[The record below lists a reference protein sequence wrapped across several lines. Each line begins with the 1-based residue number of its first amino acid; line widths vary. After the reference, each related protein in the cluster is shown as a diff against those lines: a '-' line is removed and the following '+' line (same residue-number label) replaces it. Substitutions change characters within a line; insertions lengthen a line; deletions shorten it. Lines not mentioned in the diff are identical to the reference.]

1 MGSFLYIMIID
12 DPLVEKDRKNPFVND
27 ALKWL
32 EFQLGK
38 GEGRNSYQVQPIPPH
53 ISYRKVGN
61 WDITGTYTNHGT
73 SIPQVGI
80 ENLTINFIMIP
91 IMKDTHLSPT
101 FAFQSYI
108 LVGILTR
115 CDQFILT
122 PVSVI
127 SETTR
132 L

>member
-1 MGSFLYIMIID
+1 
-12 DPLVEKDRKNPFVND
+12 
-27 ALKWL
+27 
-32 EFQLGK
+32 
-38 GEGRNSYQVQPIPPH
+38 
-53 ISYRKVGN
+53 
-61 WDITGTYTNHGT
+61 
-73 SIPQVGI
+73 
-80 ENLTINFIMIP
+80 
-91 IMKDTHLSPT
+91 MKDTHLSPT

-132 L
+132 LWPTNLDSKKPLQNAMQKNSIGDNDKQTKWFEMHWYTNKKPICIF